1 MDYKAYPIA
10 PAVEKAVV
18 RYSYSADNEDE
29 LSLKENEIIVIL
41 DKELEDAGW
50 WKGELNG
57 KVGVFPDNFVELIPA
72 EEGSQRASSHKVT
85 SVLGHVSLLEC
96 LPPLILHLSYTDT
109 QIFSFFATCLPET
122 KETGRI
128 KLRI

>member
-1 MDYKAYPIA
+1 MLSFTAT
-10 PAVEKAVV
+10 VEKAVV

-72 EEGSQRASSHKVT
+72 EEVNLEKYLTPKKSLCKSYLFLEWIYYADCSFASK
-85 SVLGHVSLLEC
+85 
-96 LPPLILHLSYTDT
+96 
-109 QIFSFFATCLPET
+109 
-122 KETGRI
+122 
-128 KLRI
+128 

>member
-1 MDYKAYPIA
+1 MLCFTA
-10 PAVEKAVV
+10 AVEKAVV

-72 EEGSQRASSHKVT
+72 EEVN
-85 SVLGHVSLLEC
+85 LEKIFNPQKIIVQELSFLC
-96 LPPLILHLSYTDT
+96 MDILCRLQFY
-109 QIFSFFATCLPET
+109 
-122 KETGRI
+122 K
-128 KLRI
+128 

>member
-1 MDYKAYPIA
+1 MLSFTA
-10 PAVEKAVV
+10 AVEKAVV

-29 LSLKENEIIVIL
+29 LSLKENDIIVIL

-72 EEGSQRASSHKVT
+72 EEVN
-85 SVLGHVSLLEC
+85 LEKKYN
-96 LPPLILHLSYTDT
+96 PPIKTLCKSYL
-109 QIFSFFATCLPET
+109 FFAWIYYADCSFAS
-122 KETGRI
+122 K
-128 KLRI
+128 